1 MWTIKKGFILSAA
14 LLLLWLSPLL
24 SGSRVRAERVYM
36 ISETELTQLEVNSQ
50 MQKVNSEKK
59 DKLLIEQEKQL
70 NEAEMKSAKAE
81 NELQIANEQIKKLK
95 KSNEVTENSL
105 KKTRELFNEYEK
117 EAERKIRIKTR
128 QRNMWI
134 AATVVAVGAA
144 ISVLCAALSHLTR
157 KAADMRSENDLTI

>member
-1 MWTIKKGFILSAA
+1 MWKIRKGFILSAV
-14 LLLLWLSPLL
+14 LLSLWLSPLL
-24 SGSRVRAERVYM
+24 SGSHAQAEAQYT
-36 ISETELTQLEVNSQ
+36 ISETELTQLEQNFQ

-59 DKLLIEQEKQL
+59 DRLLIEQEKQL

-117 EAERKIRIKTR
+117 EAENTIKNKTR
-128 QRNMWI
+128 QRNFWI
-134 AATVVAVGAA
+134 FVSAVAVG
-144 ISVLCAALSHLTR
+144 
-157 KAADMRSENDLTI
+157 KAFARR

>member
-1 MWTIKKGFILSAA
+1 MWIRKKLILSEA
-14 LLLLWLSPLL
+14 LLFFWLFPSLY
-24 SGSRVRAERVYM
+24 GSHAQAEVQYT
-36 ISETELTQLEVNSQ
+36 ISETELTQLEMNSQ

-128 QRNMWI
+128 QRNLWI
-134 AATVVAVGAA
+134 MTTVVAVGAA
-144 ISVLCAALSHLTR
+144 IAR
-157 KAADMRSENDLTI
+157 R

>member
-1 MWTIKKGFILSAA
+1 MWIRKKLILSVA
-14 LLLLWLSPLL
+14 LFFFWLFPSLY
-24 SGSRVRAERVYM
+24 GSHVRAEVQYT
-36 ISETELTQLEVNSQ
+36 ISETELTQLEMNSQ

-105 KKTRELFNEYEK
+105 KKTRELFNEYER
-117 EAERKIRIKTR
+117 EAERKVKIKTR
-128 QRNMWI
+128 QRNFWI
-134 AATVVAVGAA
+134 FVSAVAVG
-144 ISVLCAALSHLTR
+144 
-157 KAADMRSENDLTI
+157 KAFARR

>member
-1 MWTIKKGFILSAA
+1 MWKIRKGLILSAV
-14 LLLLWLSPLL
+14 LLSLWLSPLL
-24 SGSRVRAERVYM
+24 SGSHAQAEAQYT
-36 ISETELTQLEVNSQ
+36 IFETELTQLEMNSQ

-105 KKTRELFNEYEK
+105 KKTRELFNEYER
-117 EAERKIRIKTR
+117 EAERKVKIKTR
-128 QRNMWI
+128 QRNFWI
-134 AATVVAVGAA
+134 FVSAVAVG
-144 ISVLCAALSHLTR
+144 
-157 KAADMRSENDLTI
+157 KAFARR

>member
-36 ISETELTQLEVNSQ
+36 ISKTELTQLEVNSQ

-105 KKTRELFNEYEK
+105 KKNRELFNEYEK

-144 ISVLCAALSHLTR
+144 ISR
-157 KAADMRSENDLTI
+157 R

>member
-1 MWTIKKGFILSAA
+1 MWKIRKGFILSAV
-14 LLLLWLSPLL
+14 LLSLWLSPLL
-24 SGSRVRAERVYM
+24 SGSRAQAERVYM
-36 ISETELTQLEVNSQ
+36 ISETELTQLEMNSQ

-117 EAERKIRIKTR
+117 EAENTIKNKTR
-128 QRNMWI
+128 QRNFWI
-134 AATVVAVGAA
+134 FVSAVAVG
-144 ISVLCAALSHLTR
+144 
-157 KAADMRSENDLTI
+157 KAFARR

>member
-144 ISVLCAALSHLTR
+144 ISQR
-157 KAADMRSENDLTI
+157 

>member
-1 MWTIKKGFILSAA
+1 MWKIRKGLILSAV
-14 LLLLWLSPLL
+14 LLSLWLSPLL
-24 SGSRVRAERVYM
+24 SGSHAQAEAQYT
-36 ISETELTQLEVNSQ
+36 ISKTELTQLEQNFQ

-59 DKLLIEQEKQL
+59 DRLLIEQEKQL

-105 KKTRELFNEYEK
+105 KKTRALFNEYEK

-128 QRNMWI
+128 QRNLWI
-134 AATVVAVGAA
+134 MTTVVAVGAA
-144 ISVLCAALSHLTR
+144 ISR
-157 KAADMRSENDLTI
+157 R

>member
-1 MWTIKKGFILSAA
+1 MWTIKKGLILSAV
-14 LLLLWLSPLL
+14 LLSFWLSPLL
-24 SGSRVRAERVYM
+24 SGSHVRAEAQYT
-36 ISETELTQLEVNSQ
+36 ISETDLTTLETNFQ

-59 DKLLIEQEKQL
+59 DRLLIEQEKQL

-117 EAERKIRIKTR
+117 ETERKIRIKTR

-144 ISVLCAALSHLTR
+144 ISR
-157 KAADMRSENDLTI
+157 R

>member
-1 MWTIKKGFILSAA
+1 MWKIRKGFILSAV
-14 LLLLWLSPLL
+14 LLSFWLSPLL
-24 SGSRVRAERVYM
+24 SGSRAQAERVYM
-36 ISETELTQLEVNSQ
+36 ISETELTQLEMNSQ

-117 EAERKIRIKTR
+117 EAENTIKNKTR
-128 QRNMWI
+128 QRNFWI
-134 AATVVAVGAA
+134 FVSAVAMGAA
-144 ISVLCAALSHLTR
+144 ISR
-157 KAADMRSENDLTI
+157 R